1 MYTSSGIN
9 CNFFANS
16 RTYFKARAVNFFVES
31 LYHDRIPIPPLL
43 APWSCA
49 SISYSEYKV
58 RISASILDV
67 SLTPLLT
74 RNIKKTTKMMLLSH
88 TSWHECVCL
97 CLCEAV
103 RVCLQVYFTIKL
115 IFCFFYFKF
124 FWKSLPGNVAP
135 ISTRRWQKNHGWP
148 EFKDFRFALFRNSR
162 RKWIPGFWSC
172 SAALETG

>member
-1 MYTSSGIN
+1 MCFHITFRVQGLN
-9 CNFFANS
+9 LNF
-16 RTYFKARAVNFFVES
+16 
-31 LYHDRIPIPPLL
+31 H
-43 APWSCA
+43 W
-49 SISYSEYKV
+49 
-58 RISASILDV
+58 DV

-124 FWKSLPGNVAP
+124 FENPCQETLHRYRLDGDKKITVDP
-135 ISTRRWQKNHGWP
+135 
-148 EFKDFRFALFRNSR
+148 NSR
-162 RKWIPGFWSC
+162 IFDSLCFATVVENGFQGFDLALLRWKRASLLL
-172 SAALETG
+172 AARYSRAST